1 MENEQQVVSLNTP
14 LQQGENK
21 KRLFSIAFNRIPKK
35 FLLFFIA
42 VLLLFLFFLLPANK
56 KWYKEKVIGY
66 WNDFRVQRK
75 QLFFEQR
82 KAKRFG
88 GEYTYSKFITDLFEK
103 KGIKNNVLVL
113 VPSEAY
119 FKRYGISY
127 HVPEPVTF
135 YYLTG
140 LKTVWSGDSA
150 ARNANWFVSVHE
162 KKLSIDSVINGIVLK
177 DTIAAFKK

>member
-1 MENEQQVVSLNTP
+1 MENEQEVVSLNTP
-14 LQQGENK
+14 QQRKNK
-21 KRLFSIAFNRIPKK
+21 RRLFSITLSRTSKK
-35 FLLFFIA
+35 LILFLTAIA
-42 VLLLFLFFLLPANK
+42 LLFLFFLLPANK

-75 QLFFEQR
+75 QLSFEQR

-88 GEYTYSKFITDLFEK
+88 AEYTYSKFIADLFEK
-103 KGIKNNVLVL
+103 KGIAKQVLVL

-119 FKRYGISY
+119 FKRYGVSY

-140 LKTVWSGDSA
+140 LKTVWPGDSTA
-150 ARNANWFVSVHE
+150 AKANWFVTVHE
-162 KKLSIDSVINGIVLK
+162 KKLSIDSVTNSAALK
-177 DTIAAFKK
+177 DTITAFKK